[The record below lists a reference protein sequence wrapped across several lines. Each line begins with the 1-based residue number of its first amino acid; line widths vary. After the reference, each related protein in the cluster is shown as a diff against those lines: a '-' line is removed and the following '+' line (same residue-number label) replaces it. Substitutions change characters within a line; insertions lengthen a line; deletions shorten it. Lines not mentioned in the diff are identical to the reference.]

1 MSVASQENKQ
11 MLLDLMSNIIND
23 NNLSTK
29 NSDLVNFIDEKCN
42 YFHTKRL
49 NLVILMK

>member
-11 MLLDLMSNIIND
+11 MLLDLIVYHIIND
-23 NNLSTK
+23 NNLSYAK

-42 YFHTKRL
+42 YFHTQE
-49 NLVILMK
+49 I